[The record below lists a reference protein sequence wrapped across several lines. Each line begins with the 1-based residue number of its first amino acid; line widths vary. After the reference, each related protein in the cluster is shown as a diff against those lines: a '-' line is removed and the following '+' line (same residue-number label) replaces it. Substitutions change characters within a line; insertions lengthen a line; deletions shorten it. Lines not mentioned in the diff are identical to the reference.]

1 MNIKFS
7 YLYRD
12 GSNYKQ
18 YNQIVFS
25 NPNQIA
31 LEEIRTI
38 IRSKLIEEC
47 WFIAIDW
54 NVPDMHFK
62 EYSWDN
68 DLDHEWHEFD
78 CVEETT
84 EVKTVNTLI
93 EDFIGRTVKK

>member
-18 YNQIVFS
+18 YNQIVFA

-47 WFIAIDW
+47 WFIATDW

-62 EYSWDN
+62 KYSWDN

-78 CVEETT
+78 CVEETN

-93 EDFIGRTVKK
+93 ENFIGRTPKK

>member
-1 MNIKFS
+1 MNIKFC

-12 GSNYKQ
+12 ASNYKQ
-18 YNQIVFS
+18 FNEIVFA
-25 NPNQIA
+25 NPNQIPSDKIQA
-31 LEEIRTI
+31 I

-47 WFIAIDW
+47 WFIAKDW
-54 NVPDMHFK
+54 NVPDLHFK

-84 EVKTVNTLI
+84 EAKTVHTSIDEFI
-93 EDFIGRTVKK
+93 ERI